1 MDFEYTA
8 IDKDN
13 KRIRAV
19 MSGASAEAVIG
30 SLKTMGFTPLNVK
43 VVAASKEPVLNVG
56 FLTSKIV
63 KIEELVVFT
72 RQLGTI
78 LNAGVLL
85 SEALETIATD
95 LENKYFA
102 GLLNEVLSHIRAGES
117 FSSALARHPKVFS
130 GYYVAIV
137 RSGEEIGDM
146 GTVMTNLATYM
157 EDSEKM
163 RQKFV
168 AAIRYPVFLLCFV
181 FCIVSGIVLFLI
193 PRFRDIFAGA
203 GVSLPLLTQIVV
215 GISEFCL
222 HNILF
227 ALLGLV
233 VVAILVWHL
242 LQQYKIRFTVD
253 YYLIRLPLIGRV
265 IRKAF
270 LARFCRTTS
279 MLLQGGVGLIN
290 ALALSADVMNNK
302 YLKFAVEETRRNITG
317 GMSMSEALKK
327 QEAMPNIL
335 VKMVAVGEKS
345 GTLSDMIRRMAD
357 YYDQE
362 VNTFLNNLNALLE
375 PIFIIFIGA
384 VVLVVA
390 LALYLPIFHI
400 SAAVH

>member
-8 IDKDN
+8 YDRDK
-13 KRIRAV
+13 KRIRATMTAV
-19 MSGASAEAVIG
+19 SAEAMVS
-30 SLKTMGFTPLNVK
+30 SLKAMGLTPLEVK
-43 VVAASKEPVLNVG
+43 AVAASKEPVLNVG

-63 KIEELVVFT
+63 RIEELVVFT

-78 LNAGVLL
+78 LAAGVLL

-102 GLLNEVLSHIRAGES
+102 GLLKEVLDHIRAGES
-117 FSSALARHPKVFS
+117 FSSALARYPKVFS

-137 RSGEEIGDM
+137 KSGEEIGDM
-146 GTVMTNLATYM
+146 GSVMTNLATYM

-163 RQKFV
+163 RQKFL
-168 AAIRYPVFLLCFV
+168 AAIRYPVFLMCFV

-203 GVSLPLLTQIVV
+203 GVSLPLLTRIVV
-215 GISEFCL
+215 GVSEFCL

-233 VVAILVWHL
+233 VVVILVWQL

-279 MLLQGGVGLIN
+279 MLLQGGVSLIN
-290 ALALSADVMNNK
+290 TLALSADVMNNK
-302 YLKFAVEETRRNITG
+302 YLKFAVEEVRRNITG
-317 GMSMSEALKK
+317 GASMSEALRK

-345 GTLSDMIRRMAD
+345 GTLPDMIKRMAD

-375 PIFIIFIGA
+375 PIFIIFIGG
-384 VVLVVA
+384 VVLIVA
-390 LALYLPIFHI
+390 ISLYLPIFQL
-400 SAAVH
+400 SSAVH